1 MKKAFLVSS
10 VIHGLGFIGLEFNQN
25 KSELNLKGP
34 IELSLFNS
42 NKLNEENI
50 IMNLRLTKSHSSKSG
65 NNARVFLKNPS
76 KSKNTFIDTSSFINN
91 RASQEMVLNSKNKF
105 AIDDKSVTEKQ
116 FTFEKDLNSEL
127 DSKFNTVLRYGLSD
141 EISKES
147 YSPPPKYPI
156 EAVREEM
163 EGVVLLEITTDENG
177 FVLTAQIKESSG
189 FEILDLEALNTIKK
203 WHLSPHLTIVVP
215 INFLLE
221 TINEDS
227 VKTEILP
234 NL

>member
-1 MKKAFLVSS
+1 MAINDFL
-10 VIHGLGFIGLEFNQN
+10 
-25 KSELNLKGP
+25 LKY
-34 IELSLFNS
+34 L
-42 NKLNEENI
+42 
-50 IMNLRLTKSHSSKSG
+50 
-65 NNARVFLKNPS
+65 
-76 KSKNTFIDTSSFINN
+76 
-91 RASQEMVLNSKNKF
+91 
-105 AIDDKSVTEKQ
+105 
-116 FTFEKDLNSEL
+116 
-127 DSKFNTVLRYGLSD
+127 
-141 EISKES
+141 
-147 YSPPPKYPI
+147 I